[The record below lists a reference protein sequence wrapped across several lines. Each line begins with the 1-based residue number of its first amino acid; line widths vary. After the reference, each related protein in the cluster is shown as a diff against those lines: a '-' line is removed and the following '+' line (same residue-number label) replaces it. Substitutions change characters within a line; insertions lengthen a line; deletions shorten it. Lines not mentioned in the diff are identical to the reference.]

1 MPGPAAVCGAR
12 RDAASSRGGR
22 GECND
27 EAPMAGFLRDSL
39 EDRLTTALLLLLLG
53 SSLWYLRINIGRGT
67 DAVRAQQ
74 QVFEQLEIANN
85 VAKTFGDLRFW
96 LLDAALSQLSESEEQ
111 AKLARQG
118 IEQHLQALQMSLPVQ
133 AKEIRQRIEQ
143 LWIAMQEAV
152 KAYLDDNRV
161 LGNSMVAQSR
171 QIAEET
177 TALIQATV
185 GKQEALARQAGE
197 VVLDSGERALKL
209 SLILLTLA
217 VVVGTCLSWLMSR
230 SITRPIARV
239 LVVVQDIAK
248 GEGDLTQRLEV
259 TSGDEIGELARWFNA
274 FLDTLHGIMAQVKE
288 ATNRLAT
295 AAQQLSASTE
305 QLSSGTQ
312 QQASSL
318 EETAASLEQIT
329 GTVKQNADSAR
340 QASQLAVGS
349 RDTAEQGGQVVT
361 AAVTAMGEI
370 NQASKQIAAII
381 TTIDEIAF
389 QTNLLAL
396 NAAVEAA
403 RAGEQGRGFAVVA
416 AEVRNLAQRS
426 ATAAKEIKALI
437 QDSVQKVEGGSALV
451 NQSGQTL
458 EEIVTSVK
466 RVTDIIAE
474 ITAASQEQ
482 SQGIEQVNKAVTQM
496 DQVVQSAAVQT
507 EELSSTAQS
516 LAAQAEQLQALVG
529 RFKLDGHAGSHGPVT
544 VSLAPTVATHAT
556 VPALAAPVRPRQ
568 AKPALASVRAANVA
582 RTRDENGFEEF

>member
-1 MPGPAAVCGAR
+1 MMKRPWQV
-12 RDAASSRGGR
+12 
-22 GECND
+22 
-27 EAPMAGFLRDSL
+27 SL
-39 EDRLTTALLLLLLG
+39 GIRLKIGLTTALLLLLLG

-458 EEIVTSVK
+458 EEIVASVK

-482 SQGIEQVNKAVTQM
+482 SQGIDQVNKAVTQM
-496 DQVVQSAAVQT
+496 DQVVQSAAAQT
-507 EELSSTAQS
+507 EELTST
-516 LAAQAEQLQALVG
+516 AQAEQLQALVG
-529 RFKLDGHAGSHGPVT
+529 RFKLDRHASIRGLVT
-544 VSLAPTVATHAT
+544 LSPGLKAVARPT
-556 VPALAAPVRPRQ
+556 VPALAAQARPTP
-568 AKPALASVRAANVA
+568 APAALAGIRAGNESA
-582 RTRDENGFEEF
+582 RGKDDDAFEEF